1 MNGYVERI
9 LKTPKLKLPIYRN
22 AIFNFFFF
30 FLHIASSRIEILFL
44 FLFYFS
50 LSLSL
55 SLSLSHTHTHT
66 HYGLDQEITLGHG
79 GNNGEA

>member
-1 MNGYVERI
+1 MNGYAERI

-30 FLHIASSRIEILFL
+30 FFFCILL
-44 FLFYFS
+44 VVGLKYYSYSYFIS

-55 SLSLSHTHTHT
+55 THTHTHT

>member
-1 MNGYVERI
+1 MNGYAERI

-30 FLHIASSRIEILFL
+30 GILL
-44 FLFYFS
+44 VVGLKYYSYSYFIS

-55 SLSLSHTHTHT
+55 SLSLTHTHTHT
-66 HYGLDQEITLGHG
+66 HTGLDQEITLGHG

>member
-1 MNGYVERI
+1 MDMQ
-9 LKTPKLKLPIYRN
+9 N
-22 AIFNFFFF
+22 AFSKPQNSNYPYIGMQYSNFF

-66 HYGLDQEITLGHG
+66 HTHYGLDQEITLGHG